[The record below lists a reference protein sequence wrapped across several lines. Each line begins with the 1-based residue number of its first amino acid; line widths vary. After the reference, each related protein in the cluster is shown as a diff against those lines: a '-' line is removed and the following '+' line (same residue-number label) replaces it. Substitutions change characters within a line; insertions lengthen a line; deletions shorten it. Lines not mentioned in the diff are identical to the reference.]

1 MESKSECLEADRK
14 LVYFEL
20 QSHLNLHFDVGLHF
34 LVDKYLAMFYHWM
47 EFAPFKNDFFNSYV
61 TSLPCHSWDR
71 LDIKQLILS
80 ELRLDFAINI
90 FYSCK

>member
-47 EFAPFKNDFFNSYV
+47 EFAPFKNDFFLIVMS
-61 TSLPCHSWDR
+61 R
-71 LDIKQLILS
+71 LF
-80 ELRLDFAINI
+80 RAIAGI
-90 FYSCK
+90 GWISSS